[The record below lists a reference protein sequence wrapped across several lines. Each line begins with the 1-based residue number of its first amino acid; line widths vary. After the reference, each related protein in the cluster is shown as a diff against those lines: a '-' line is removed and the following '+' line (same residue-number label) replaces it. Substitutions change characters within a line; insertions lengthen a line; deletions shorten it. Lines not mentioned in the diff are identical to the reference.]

1 MVNDKYVIMKRED
14 ILPAIEQMVDMY
26 IERMRPLISQALVN
40 SAIWGETNLPVSN
53 SVRNEVLMKAEK
65 SAEFRTAGDNSIID
79 IAEKEWP
86 SVMFILQDITLAN
99 GKKWIENWDEKSAR
113 EGFLAG
119 ARLASELAL
128 VRLKDICKS

>member
-86 SVMFILQDITLAN
+86 SVMFSLQSITL
-99 GKKWIENWDEKSAR
+99 
-113 EGFLAG
+113 
-119 ARLASELAL
+119 
-128 VRLKDICKS
+128 